1 MSLPITSDIL
11 QHDTNMFKEQCCKIQ
26 RRHEEEQQLQAQLEE
41 AAEAFH
47 VECAAQK
54 VRKVVEAKARKKAKK
69 KRLVEEKKKKKQMEY
84 LQQLWDKVL
93 AENTTLLEDTGGSQV
108 TGTKCK
114 KVNSED
120 NKE

>member
-1 MSLPITSDIL
+1 M
-11 QHDTNMFKEQCCKIQ
+11 
-26 RRHEEEQQLQAQLEE
+26 EE

-47 VECAAQK
+47 VKCTAQK

-93 AENTTLLEDTGGSQV
+93 AENTTLLEDTGGS
-108 TGTKCK
+108 
-114 KVNSED
+114 
-120 NKE
+120 